1 MFRKS
6 MLLALTVLMVNACS
20 PLSARPLVDVS
31 VVDRDSGEW
40 LREYR
45 HRADTWVAGTPGNR
59 YSVRLTNTSGERVLV
74 VLSVDGINAVSGQ
87 TAHPSQSGY
96 VLGPWEST
104 EISGWRKSLDDI
116 AQFVFT
122 DLGDSYA
129 ARTGRPRD
137 VGVIGV
143 AVFQE
148 SRPRHYPAYPSA
160 APPIARGQAREPE
173 RDDGYRRH
181 GEAKSSA
188 PAAAARESSA
198 ADSMAQQSMGTGHG
212 AREWSPVGQTTFV
225 RASRNPAQISQLR
238 YDDAGRL
245 MALASCRA
253 TILIG
258 ATENAMRRARFQR
271 LRRRSALSLKQ
282 APMRGY
288 ANSNGP
294 AGPLF
299 FAADSDKATSSGR
312 ARNSALRYA
321 PGRDP
326 SRNAPAAYRPS
337 IRNYLRRP

>member
-6 MLLALTVLMVNACS
+6 MLLALTMLIATACS
-20 PLSARPLVDVS
+20 PLSARPLVDIS

-45 HRADTWVAGTPGNR
+45 HRGDNWVAGTPGNR

-87 TAHPSQSGY
+87 TAHPSQPGY

-129 ARTGRPRD
+129 ARTGRPRN

-148 SRPRHYPAYPSA
+148 SRPRYSFPAYPNTE
-160 APPIARGQAREPE
+160 PPIARGRE
-173 RDDGYRRH
+173 RGSGHHGR

-188 PAAAARESSA
+188 SAEAAREPVA
-198 ADSMAQQSMGTGHG
+198 ADSAAQQSMGTGHG
-212 AREWSPVGQTTFV
+212 AREWSPVGQTTFA
-225 RASRNPAQISQLR
+225 RASRSPAQVSQLR
-238 YDDAGRL
+238 YDDARRL
-245 MALASCRA
+245 MALGVMPRDYPYPRHRERDEPRA
-253 TILIG
+253 
-258 ATENAMRRARFQR
+258 F
-271 LRRRSALSLKQ
+271 
-282 APMRGY
+282 P
-288 ANSNGP
+288 NG
-294 AGPLF
+294 F
-299 FAADSDKATSSGR
+299 VAD
-312 ARNSALRYA
+312 
-321 PGRDP
+321 PP
-326 SRNAPAAYRPS
+326 YR
-337 IRNYLRRP
+337 